1 MNVRPLG
8 ALMVVVSS
16 TLWGWQVAARVEA
29 RPRELRALMH
39 LLEVLETDI
48 AYAAVPL
55 PQALRRAER
64 TVAEPAATLA
74 RVAAGGLVGPRP
86 APVAEAWQNAI
97 RQASASAA
105 LSVADWA
112 AMSEL
117 ADVLGASGRDDQIRH
132 LRLAHARLGEAV
144 GPAEAEARR
153 LGRVW
158 RALGLFGGLGVALA
172 LY

>member
-16 TLWGWQVAARVEA
+16 TVWGWQVASRVEA

-48 AYAAVPL
+48 AYAAIPL

-64 TVAEPAATLA
+64 TIAEPAATLA
-74 RVAAGGLVGPRP
+74 RVAAVGLAGP
-86 APVAEAWQNAI
+86 APVAEVWQNAI
-97 RQASASAA
+97 QKASASSA
-105 LSVADWA
+105 LSLADWA
-112 AMSEL
+112 AVREL
-117 ADVLGASGRDDQIRH
+117 GDVLGASGRDDQIRH